1 MVNQVKSDTQTRGV
15 IVNEVFKSQD
25 NEAVVNACRIEQLMN
40 RLEDYEL
47 DIENDHWAE
56 QQVIEKELKTRG
68 VSYGQIRSRLFD
80 QICTSMKINLASTSG
95 NKITKIDPSKLR
107 KKAFEERQNYL
118 VPGFVADKRDVIF
131 WGGAGSGKTYLT
143 LMMIW
148 AMLEQRFFGD
158 SDEPCPAFPKKVLFI
173 AADGGISAVGIIGE
187 YLANLGVLDSE
198 HLDNKIVF
206 WGADEDDGIP
216 SWNLRTGNLIRLQ
229 RELES
234 GEYGLVV
241 IDSLKAVCSNTH
253 WSIDDRSIGD
263 VMRLVQNVVCKK
275 AALVWIHHTNKSRSE
290 NSDKSAGVTDI
301 VELTSGNIQFKK
313 ERDQNLGKTRSSII
327 VHKLRGQSDRSFY
340 YKFSPTE
347 ITVEGQSTSNSQT
360 LNPSMKKL
368 LNMKTDLPQAIITAI
383 SKSDYNRLS
392 RQSLADRLNQPD
404 PRTLDYSIKELK
416 KEGLVD
422 SRSNALALTKKGSE
436 LAPTIGSNAYITYA
450 RTPADSQV

>member
-1 MVNQVKSDTQTRGV
+1 MVNQVKNDTQNRGV
-15 IVNEVFKSQD
+15 IVNEIFKSQD
-25 NEAVVNACRIEQLMN
+25 NEAVVNACRIEQLMK

-56 QQVIEKELKTRG
+56 QQVIEKELRNRG

-80 QICTSMKINLASTSG
+80 QICASMKINLASTNG

-148 AMLEQRFFGD
+148 AMLEQRIFGD
-158 SDEPCPAFPKKVLFI
+158 SDEPCQAFPKKVLFI

-263 VMRLVQNVVCKK
+263 VMRLVQNVACKK

-313 ERDQNLGKTRSSII
+313 ERDQSLGKTRSSII

-347 ITVEGQSTSNSQT
+347 ITVEGQSTSNPET
-360 LNPSMKKL
+360 LNPSVKKL

-383 SKSDYNRLS
+383 SKSDFNRLS
-392 RQSLADRLNQPD
+392 RQSLAERLNQPD

-436 LAPTIGSNAYITYA
+436 LAPTLGSNAYITYA

>member
-1 MVNQVKSDTQTRGV
+1 
-15 IVNEVFKSQD
+15 
-25 NEAVVNACRIEQLMN
+25 
-40 RLEDYEL
+40 
-47 DIENDHWAE
+47 
-56 QQVIEKELKTRG
+56 
-68 VSYGQIRSRLFD
+68 
-80 QICTSMKINLASTSG
+80 MKINLASTSG
-95 NKITKIDPSKLR
+95 NKITKIDPNKLR

-148 AMLEQRFFGD
+148 AMVEQRFFGD

-347 ITVEGQSTSNSQT
+347 ITVEGQSTSNPET
-360 LNPSMKKL
+360 FNPSMKKL

-383 SKSDYNRLS
+383 SKSDFNRLS
-392 RQSLADRLNQPD
+392 RQSLAERLNQPD

-436 LAPTIGSNAYITYA
+436 LAPNLGSNAYITYA